1 MRNGI
6 ISTRNTNFPD
16 PATRVKTEYYWKA
29 GVWNR
34 NRNWNRNR
42 LESVGPGGIGIGIDS
57 HQNSTDSDSGKQ
69 KITQLRIL
77 SKKEKENE

>member
-42 LESVGPGGIGIGIDS
+42 LESVGPGGIGIDS
-57 HQNSTDSDSGKQ
+57 HQNLTDSDSGK

-77 SKKEKENE
+77 SKRGKRKRI